1 MLFIPLVSK
10 LFFQIIY
17 QAFMNIQLYHNPRC
31 GKSRE
36 ALQYLKDKGKEPDI
50 ILYLQNPPTFD
61 ELKELIRKLK
71 INPTELIRKKEKIF
85 IENYSSSLL
94 SDDEWI
100 KVMTKH
106 PILIERP
113 IIISGNKAVIGRP
126 KERIDEVI
134 E

>member
-1 MLFIPLVSK
+1 
-10 LFFQIIY
+10 
-17 QAFMNIQLYHNPRC
+17 MNIQIYHNPRC
-31 GKSRE
+31 RKSRE
-36 ALQYLKDKGKEPDI
+36 ALQYLKDKGIEPKI

-100 KVMTKH
+100 KVMTEH

-113 IIISGNKAVIGRP
+113 IIISGNNAVIGRP

-134 E
+134 A

>member
-1 MLFIPLVSK
+1 
-10 LFFQIIY
+10 
-17 QAFMNIQLYHNPRC
+17 MNIQIYHNPRC

-36 ALQYLKDKGKEPDI
+36 ALQYLKDKGIEPKI
-50 ILYLQNPPTFD
+50 ILYLQNSPTFD

-71 INPTELIRKKEKIF
+71 INPTELLRKKEKIF
-85 IENYSSSLL
+85 IENYRLSLL

-100 KVMTKH
+100 KVMTEH

-134 E
+134 G

>member
-1 MLFIPLVSK
+1 
-10 LFFQIIY
+10 
-17 QAFMNIQLYHNPRC
+17 MNIQIYHNPRC

-36 ALQYLKDKGKEPDI
+36 ALQYLKDKGIEPKI

-71 INPTELIRKKEKIF
+71 IIPTELIRKKEKIF

-94 SDDEWI
+94 SDDELI
-100 KVMTKH
+100 KVMTEH

-126 KERIDEVI
+126 KQRIDEVI

>member
-1 MLFIPLVSK
+1 
-10 LFFQIIY
+10 
-17 QAFMNIQLYHNPRC
+17 MNIQIYHNPRC

-36 ALQYLKDKGKEPDI
+36 ALQYLKDKGIEPKI
-50 ILYLQNPPTFD
+50 ILYLQNSPTFD

-85 IENYSSSLL
+85 IENYSSSLI

-100 KVMTKH
+100 KVMTEH

-134 E
+134 G

>member
-1 MLFIPLVSK
+1 
-10 LFFQIIY
+10 
-17 QAFMNIQLYHNPRC
+17 MNIQIYHNPRC

-36 ALQYLKDKGKEPDI
+36 ALQYLKDKGIEPKI
-50 ILYLQNPPTFD
+50 ILYLQNSPTFD

-100 KVMTKH
+100 KVMTEH

>member
-1 MLFIPLVSK
+1 
-10 LFFQIIY
+10 
-17 QAFMNIQLYHNPRC
+17 MNIQIYHNPRC

-36 ALQYLKDKGKEPDI
+36 ALQYLKDKGIEPQI

-61 ELKELIRKLK
+61 ELKELVRKLK

-85 IENYSSSLL
+85 IENYSTAHL

-100 KVMTKH
+100 KVMTEH

-113 IIISGNKAVIGRP
+113 IIISGDNAVIGRP

-134 E
+134 A

>member
-1 MLFIPLVSK
+1 
-10 LFFQIIY
+10 
-17 QAFMNIQLYHNPRC
+17 MNIQIYHNPRC

-36 ALQYLKDKGKEPDI
+36 ALQYLKDKGIEPKI
-50 ILYLQNPPTFD
+50 ILYLQNSPTFD

-85 IENYSSSLL
+85 IENYSTSLL

-100 KVMTKH
+100 KVMTEH

-134 E
+134 G

>member
-1 MLFIPLVSK
+1 
-10 LFFQIIY
+10 
-17 QAFMNIQLYHNPRC
+17 MNIQIYHNPRC

-36 ALQYLKDKGKEPDI
+36 ALQYLKDKGIEPKI
-50 ILYLQNPPTFD
+50 ILYLQNSPTFD

-85 IENYSSSLL
+85 IENYSTSLL

-100 KVMTKH
+100 KVMTEH